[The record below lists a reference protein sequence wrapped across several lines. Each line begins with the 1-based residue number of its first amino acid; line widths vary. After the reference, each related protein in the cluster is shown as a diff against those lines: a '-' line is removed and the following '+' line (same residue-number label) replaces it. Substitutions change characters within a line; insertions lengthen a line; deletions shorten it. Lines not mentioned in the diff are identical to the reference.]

1 MLKTTRSCALHLV
14 TAKYGTLLSK
24 AVKMQDRTCSG
35 DTMLTFMARNERY
48 TYDED
53 GGMRL
58 QDLVEVRT
66 MSGRM
71 RTINMKGPRS
81 DA

>member
-1 MLKTTRSCALHLV
+1 MLKTTRSCAVHIV
-14 TAKYGTLLSK
+14 TAKYGTFLSK
-24 AVKMQDRTCSG
+24 AGKMQDRTCAG
-35 DTMLTFMARNERY
+35 DTMLKFMARSERY

-58 QDLVEVRT
+58 RDLMEVRV

-71 RTINMKGPRS
+71 RTINMKGPKS